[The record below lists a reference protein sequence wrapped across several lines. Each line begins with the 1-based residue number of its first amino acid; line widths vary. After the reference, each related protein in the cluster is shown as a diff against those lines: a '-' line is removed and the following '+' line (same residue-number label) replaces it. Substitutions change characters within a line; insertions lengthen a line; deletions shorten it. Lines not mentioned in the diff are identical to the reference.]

1 MNSDCVWA
9 KTLLSVYR
17 YLERI
22 AGAID
27 KIVEKTGLGSLN
39 ICGQNYFYNNIFTV
53 SQKMIDLSE
62 RKVSLINA
70 KVLVENSLKK
80 IDAEDAEI
88 LIEKFFDGVKTREMV
103 EAHGIS
109 MRTAFRKIDS
119 AIKAFA
125 GALILQGFDDARLEK
140 MLKNEHWILQVRD
153 RLLTKDEDDVTLS
166 GFFLK
171 KAVVM

>member
-1 MNSDCVWA
+1 M
-9 KTLLSVYR
+9 
-17 YLERI
+17 
-22 AGAID
+22 
-27 KIVEKTGLGSLN
+27 
-39 ICGQNYFYNNIFTV
+39 
-53 SQKMIDLSE
+53 SE

-70 KVLVENSLKK
+70 KVLVENTLKK
-80 IDAEDAEI
+80 INPDDAEI
-88 LIEKFFDGVKTREMV
+88 LIEKFFDGVKTREIV
-103 EAHGIS
+103 EIHGIS

-119 AIKAFA
+119 AIKAFSS
-125 GALILQGFDDARLEK
+125 ALVLQGFDDLRLEK